1 MNQILKPHI
10 MKTKLLFIFLLA
22 FSFGNAQLATFSAPN
37 AYSITANSAT
47 ISFQVTSSSTT
58 TLYSQLA
65 TGDAGNVALAPL
77 SGAGGNTAGTWVSP
91 KNLTG
96 LTPNTTYYFRYRC
109 DNASGTS
116 YSTTGSFTTLSA
128 APTITFTN
136 SPGTYNTATVNYS
149 LNANGFATT
158 SLVRYGLTS
167 GSLTNQ
173 VTGSSASGTSAV
185 AAFANLSG
193 LLPNT
198 TYFFQIEATNSVS
211 TSSSSILSFTT
222 DTQAPGI
229 YSVTVSPIT
238 SNSASINYSVWD
250 KDLATTTVVK
260 YGLTSGSLTNQ
271 VTGFSVSGNTTLSGS
286 ASLTGLTPATTYY
299 YQVEASNS
307 AGTTTSTV
315 ASFITFSVPGLVA
328 EYTFNNTYNN
338 VNGSTPFASIP
349 GTTSF
354 VLARNGSTVG
364 ALQVVGNANNGTF
377 CNAFAPTG
385 ASPRTISLWYKTPNH
400 TSHSIFSYGNA
411 AQYRTFGAYFG
422 ASGNIILQGYAYD
435 HTFNNTNNAINTWRH
450 LVMTFDGTNT
460 KLYMDGTFIQSI
472 STPLLNT
479 GTGSN
484 FRIGNSGL
492 TMQFDDLKIYNYV
505 LEQADITSLYNNNT
519 LSSSDFSQNNLEVA
533 LYPNPVRDILNI
545 ETVLDIQSVEIYNIQ
560 GQKVLY
566 SNQKQINVSDLAAGM
581 YMVRIQ
587 DADNNIATKKVIIK

>member
-1 MNQILKPHI
+1 
-10 MKTKLLFIFLLA
+10 MKTRLLLFLLCA
-22 FSFGNAQLATFSAPN
+22 FSFGNAQVGTFTAPN
-37 AYSITANSAT
+37 SYNITANSAT
-47 ISFQVTSSSTT
+47 ISFQVTSNSTT

-77 SGAGGNTAGTWVSP
+77 SGAGGNAAGTWVSP

-116 YSTTGSFTTLSA
+116 FSTTGSFTTLSA
-128 APTITFTN
+128 APTI
-136 SPGTYNTATVNYS
+136 SVISYPATYNGATINYW
-149 LNANGFATT
+149 LNANGYATT

-173 VTGSSASGTSAV
+173 ATGSSTSGTTAV
-185 AAFANLSG
+185 ASFANLSG
-193 LLPNT
+193 LSSNT
-198 TYFFQIEATNSVS
+198 TYYYQVEATNSIGTS
-211 TSSSSILSFTT
+211 TTAIGSFTT
-222 DTQAPGI
+222 PPQTPGI
-229 YSVTVSPIT
+229 YSVAVSSIT
-238 SNSASINYSVWD
+238 TNSASINYSLWD
-250 KDLATTTVVK
+250 KGLATTSIVR

-271 VTGFSVSGNTTLSGS
+271 VTGFSVSGDVTVPGS
-286 ASLTGLTPATTYY
+286 ASLTGLNPSTTYY
-299 YQVEASNS
+299 YQVEATNS
-307 AGTTTSTV
+307 AGTSTSAI
-315 ASFITFSVPGLVA
+315 ASFTTFSVPGLVA

-338 VNGSTPFASIP
+338 VNGNNPFASIP

-364 ALQVVGNANNGTF
+364 ALQVVGNGNNGTF
-377 CNAFAPTG
+377 CNAIAPTG

-400 TSHSIFSYGNA
+400 TSHSIFSYGTA
-411 AQYRTFGAYFG
+411 VQYKTFGAYFG

-435 HTFNNTNNAINTWRH
+435 HPFSNANNAINTWRH
-450 LVMTFDGTNT
+450 LVITFDGTNT
-460 KLYMDGTFIQSI
+460 KLYMDGTFIQTI

-484 FRIGNSGL
+484 FRIGNTGL

-519 LSSSDFSQNNLEVA
+519 LTSENFNLNNLEVK

-545 ETVLDIQSVEIYNIQ
+545 EIENDIQSIEIYNIQ
-560 GQKVLY
+560 GQKVLS
-566 SNQKQINVSDLAAGM
+566 SNQKQINVSDLATGM

-587 DADNNIATKKVIIK
+587 DIDDNIATKKIVIK